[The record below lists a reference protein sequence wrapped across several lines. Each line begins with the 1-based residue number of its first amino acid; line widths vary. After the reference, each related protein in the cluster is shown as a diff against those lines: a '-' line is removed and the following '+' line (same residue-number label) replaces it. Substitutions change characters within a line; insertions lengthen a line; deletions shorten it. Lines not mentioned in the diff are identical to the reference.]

1 MAHVYK
7 QTAAII
13 EKIYMFKK
21 FHRGAG
27 DVNSQITNHRL
38 SEHQVNH
45 FREREREEEEFTFFI
60 VVIYH

>member
-38 SEHQVNH
+38 S
-45 FREREREEEEFTFFI
+45 I
-60 VVIYH
+60 K